1 MSKSRLDLFLV
12 DHGFFRS
19 RSQAQAAILAGL
31 VFVAGQRVDK
41 AGALVKPDSQ
51 IEVRGKICPYVSR
64 GGLKLEKALEE
75 FRISPAGLVCLDIGV
90 STGGFTDCLLQ
101 KGAALV
107 YAVDVGYGQLA
118 WKLRQDPR
126 VVVLERTNARYLK
139 LADLVKASGQSAAG
153 WAEAGQPQIEKP
165 SLVVMDVSFIS
176 ILKIFPVLG
185 EMLGPAGKIIVLIKP
200 QFEAG
205 RADVERGGLV
215 KNPGVHENVLKKIV
229 AEIKN
234 SGYIIK
240 GLTFSPIKGADGN
253 IEYLGYW
260 AEKSAGEKEIVID
273 YRELVAGSFLT
284 LSS

>member
-1 MSKSRLDLFLV
+1 MPKSRLDLFLV
-12 DHGFFRS
+12 EHGFFRS
-19 RSQAQAAILAGL
+19 RSQAQAAILEGL
-31 VFVAGQRVDK
+31 VFVDGQRVDK
-41 AGALVKPDSQ
+41 AGALVNDLSRV
-51 IEVRGKICPYVSR
+51 EVRGRTCPYASR

-75 FRISPAGLVCLDIGV
+75 FRISPAGKICLDIGA

-101 KGAALV
+101 KGARLV

-139 LADLVKASGQSAAG
+139 LDDLIKAS
-153 WAEAGQPQIEKP
+153 GQPQIEKP

-176 ILKIFPVLG
+176 ILKIFPVLD
-185 EMLGPAGKIIVLIKP
+185 EMLGPAGKILALIKP

-215 KNPGVHENVLKKIV
+215 KNPQVHENVLKKIV
-229 AEIKN
+229 AETEN

-260 AEKSAGEKEIVID
+260 VEKSAGEKEIVID